1 MSYTAASAVIRPQPG
16 GAEDRANSATAG
28 GT

>member
-16 GAEDRANSATAG
+16 GAEDGANSATAG